1 MTVAIYHCKKCG
13 QYSCREYCHDKGY
26 YVWGPSC
33 FGCNNHSETYVH
45 IDTVDPAV
53 IISRWLN
60 GDKQVEGEIKGGS
73 NGCIM

>member
-45 IDTVDPAV
+45 IDTV
-53 IISRWLN
+53 R
-60 GDKQVEGEIKGGS
+60 EIFE
-73 NGCIM
+73 